1 MYRLSSLVALSI
13 YKMRARSALLPIPF
27 MNLRF
32 STLAFLLSTL
42 CGANAALPAFDSAA
56 DPAYDAGWVN
66 GSNGGSGFDAWQIT
80 NNSDA
85 NHFAG
90 TFIGDAGASGVNPGI
105 DTNGRAFGLYANTT
119 GNVSGASVSAI
130 RDFTG
135 GPLLPGQSFS
145 VQIADNYR
153 DGAKGI
159 LLNGASVFGTTLGG
173 FFIGGSPE
181 HLDLTLNDTV
191 TLSSV
196 NYTSFDYHPDA
207 LYNLTFTQVDASH
220 LSAHLTLTTG
230 AGTQDLVTL
239 TANSPG
245 DITGFNVYYGS
256 TATAYPQNDIFFNN
270 FAVSGVAVP
279 EPSTTLL
286 LLGSVAA
293 SGLLRRQR
301 RHVRR

>member
-1 MYRLSSLVALSI
+1 MSS
-13 YKMRARSALLPIPF
+13 RSAQTCF
-27 MNLRF
+27 AVF
-32 STLAFLLSTL
+32 FLLLT
-42 CGANAALPAFDSAA
+42 AAGHAIAASSALDSAA

-66 GSNGGSGFDAWQIT
+66 GSNGGYGFDGWQIT

-90 TFIGDAGASGVNPGI
+90 TFIGDAGASGVNPQI
-105 DTNGRAFGLYANTT
+105 DTDGRAFGLYANTT
-119 GNVSGASVSAI
+119 GNVSGASVSAV

-135 GPLLPGQSFS
+135 GVLLPGQSFS

-159 LLNGASVFGTTLGG
+159 LINGASVFGTTLGG
-173 FFIGGSPE
+173 LFIGGSPE

-196 NYTSFDYHPDA
+196 NYTSFDYYPDA
-207 LYNLTFTQVDASH
+207 LYTLTFTQVDATH
-220 LSAHLTLTTG
+220 LSAHLMLTTG

-245 DITGFNVYYGS
+245 DVTGFNVYYGS
-256 TATAYPQNDIFFNN
+256 TATYYPQNDIFFNN
-270 FAVSGVAVP
+270 FAVTNVP
-279 EPSTTLL
+279 ESGSIG
-286 LLGSVAA
+286 LLGL
-293 SGLLRRQR
+293 GLVIIARVLRRR
-301 RHVRR
+301 GRNA

>member
-1 MYRLSSLVALSI
+1 MYRRSSLVALSI
-13 YKMRARSALLPIPF
+13 YSVVLALL
-27 MNLRF
+27 
-32 STLAFLLSTL
+32 SS
-42 CGANAALPAFDSAA
+42 ANAALPAFDSAA
-56 DPAYDAGWVN
+56 DPAYDTGWVN
-66 GSNGGSGFDAWQIT
+66 GSNGGYGFDAWQIT

-105 DTNGRAFGLYANTT
+105 DTDGRAFGLYANTT

-135 GPLLPGQSFS
+135 GFLLPGQSFS

-159 LLNGASVFGTTLGG
+159 LLNGASVFGTNLAA
-173 FFIGGSPE
+173 FSIGGSPE
-181 HLDLTLNDTV
+181 NLSLSLYDTV

-220 LSAHLTLTTG
+220 LSAHLTLTTS

-245 DITGFNVYYGS
+245 DITGFNVFYGS
-256 TATAYPQNDIFFNN
+256 TATYFPQNDIFFNN
-270 FAVSGVAVP
+270 FAVTGLAVP
-279 EPSTTLL
+279 EPSTVAFISLG
-286 LLGSVAA
+286 LLGALV
-293 SGLLRRQR
+293 
-301 RHVRR
+301 VRRGRKL